1 MFLHYDCGLP
11 LNHLFGENNAYNTW
25 ARFLLSFLIL
35 KTMLRYQSKSSFS
48 MNLVLKSGQGLY
60 HYFINTFNGTLYQF
74 LLMNTI
80 MEELHLLINLVK
92 NRLNKV

>member
-1 MFLHYDCGLP
+1 M
-11 LNHLFGENNAYNTW
+11 FGESNAYNTW
-25 ARFLLSFLIL
+25 ARFLLSFVIL
-35 KTMLRYQSKSSFS
+35 KTMLRYQCKSSFPK
-48 MNLVLKSGQGLY
+48 NLVLKSGQALY